1 MDFKDLIGLKVDDAK
16 KVLNNFGY
24 NDIEEVINSKTND
37 QTDTLMV
44 CAVRHDN
51 KKVILVLGEFFLNV
65 KEI

>member
-44 CAVRHDN
+44 CAVRHDH